1 MSLFEKEKM
10 KAEIIEAYLP
20 KQLSEEDLVAELK
33 AIIKE
38 TGASSLSDMGKVMG
52 VASIK
57 LAGKA
62 DGKTMADK
70 VRELLGA

>member
-10 KAEIIEAYLP
+10 EAEIIEAYLP
-20 KQLSEEDLVAELK
+20 KQLSEKDLVAELK

-52 VASIK
+52 VASKK

-70 VRELLGA
+70 VRELLGG